1 MEFNYILRILLKNK
15 KYIIGSGLL
24 SGLLALVFSFFIK
37 EKYISRSQISTGYTI
52 LQEIKLSDASF
63 DIGEIDIKFNNAIE
77 NITSP
82 KVLNLLSYKLM
93 LHDLDFQNKFSS
105 VDTNDIRNIEGL
117 ENFDITTIEEILLEK
132 YTNLLLL
139 NGSNAQEKPII
150 ELIDMFGYDL
160 ETLNKNL
167 EVFRYQRS
175 DYINIVYTSKNP
187 LLSEFIVNQ
196 LITEFQR
203 YTDVSMRVRSFDA
216 IQTIDSVVKQKE
228 SELKAK
234 IELKSNYLRD
244 SVSSASIA
252 ASNARQNR
260 SSEYE
265 SIIADELSKI
275 QSITYQIDEVQSQ
288 INNLNSGE
296 PISAPVTSN
305 KEYADLRKRFNELTN
320 LYIRNGSTDQNL
332 KNEIDQ
338 VQLKMKQLASASTSI
353 TKVDNSTRISQIN
366 ALTRE
371 KVSLEANLRSSNAR
385 VEFYRNKLAGLGG
398 VIARVPRRS
407 TFRVEQLD
415 KEIELAMMEYTSA
428 KEKMNIA
435 GSLNDGGQS
444 NFKQTI
450 YGQAP
455 LEPEPAKRLLISSI
469 ATSSGILL
477 SSFVF
482 ILIAYFDQRIRTPLQ
497 FQRMTGLPLI
507 GVINEIDLKAGG
519 LKNHIIQI
527 EKNNTNRN
535 NNFRELL
542 RKLRYEI
549 ESSGKRSIMFTST
562 ESNQGKTTLL
572 QSLAFSL
579 SLSKK
584 KVLLIDTNF
593 CNNDLSVLNSAKP
606 TLELFSFEK
615 IETDKNALKNLISP
629 TGVEDVDIIGCKG
642 GDYTPNEILPKNHI
656 LNHLDYF
663 LTSYDF
669 ILIEGAPLN
678 GYTDAKELSQYVD
691 GIVAIFSANAE
702 IKSADKESL
711 KYFQTIPE
719 KFIGSVLNKLDM
731 TEFRV

>member
-1 MEFNYILRILLKNK
+1 
-15 KYIIGSGLL
+15 
-24 SGLLALVFSFFIK
+24 
-37 EKYISRSQISTGYTI
+37 
-52 LQEIKLSDASF
+52 
-63 DIGEIDIKFNNAIE
+63 
-77 NITSP
+77 
-82 KVLNLLSYKLM
+82 
-93 LHDLDFQNKFSS
+93 
-105 VDTNDIRNIEGL
+105 
-117 ENFDITTIEEILLEK
+117 
-132 YTNLLLL
+132 
-139 NGSNAQEKPII
+139 
-150 ELIDMFGYDL
+150 FGYDL

-175 DYINIVYTSKNP
+175 DYINIVYTSENP

-216 IQTIDSVVKQKE
+216 IQTIDSLVKQKE

-398 VIARVPRRS
+398 VIARAPRRS

-731 TEFRV
+731 TEFRI